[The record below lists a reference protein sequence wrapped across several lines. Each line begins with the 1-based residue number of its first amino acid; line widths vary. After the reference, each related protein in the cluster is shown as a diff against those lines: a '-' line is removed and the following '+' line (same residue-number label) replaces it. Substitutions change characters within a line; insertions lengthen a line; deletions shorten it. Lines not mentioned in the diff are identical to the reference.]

1 MDEKSQLGG
10 TTDAPLTQDAAQAS
24 AAILLVDDSAARLAS
39 YEVILA
45 GMGLDYVRA
54 LSGTEALERLL
65 TRDVAAVL
73 LDVSM
78 PGMDGFE
85 VAHLIRAH
93 PRFERTPIIFVTG
106 VHVSQLDRL
115 RGYEIGAIDYIS
127 VPVVPEILRA
137 KVAVL
142 VELYQRRRELQQL
155 NRALQEARAQL
166 DEQHFRAAA
175 ESEAQLRAVLEHPTE
190 LIFVLEP
197 ERDGSGAIRD
207 WIYRSANTNA
217 LNLLGVAR
225 ETLIGRRLSEVVPE
239 RGPRTA
245 AMCTQVLATR
255 EMIRFETNFKGRDF
269 VVTLFAMGSNAVVS
283 SSLDVT
289 ERTRAMAQLRESENR
304 FRLMANSAPVM
315 IWTSGVDK
323 RCDWVNQPWL
333 DFTGRTLEHEL
344 GDGWTEAVHPDDIEQ
359 CRATYAAAFE
369 ARDPFAIDFRVRHAD
384 GAYRWVADSG
394 VPRFASNG
402 EFAGYIGSRVDIQDR
417 KDLEDQ
423 LRRTIEALNRQQQ
436 ELRTVLDVVPL
447 AVLVAR
453 DPAADD
459 IVGSSSFASLTGV
472 PVGENVSQSGPNKD
486 RLPYHYEQQGR
497 LLEAAELPMQQAAR
511 TRRVVR
517 DMEMDMVFENGRVV
531 HLLSHATPLFDD
543 QGNVRGAVGANVDIT
558 PLTLAHR
565 ALETAD
571 RQKNDFIA
579 TLAHELRNPLAPIRY
594 AATLLK
600 RDTSPESIEHAVRVV
615 ERQAGHMARLLDDL
629 LDLSR
634 ITRNTVELKRAPLDL
649 RSVLDS
655 AIENALPLLQEN
667 GQQLHTDIE
676 ARPLWVHGDA
686 VRLLQVVDN
695 LLSNACKFTG
705 PDGRIAVRARREGDQ
720 CKVEV
725 SDTGI
730 GITAQ
735 QVADVFTMF
744 GQVDPAMQATK
755 SGLGIGLAISRR
767 LMELHGGTIA
777 ARSEGPGKG
786 STFTVSLPCSEQVDV
801 AGDVATSASDSSET
815 NPDLTQLRVLVVDDN
830 IDAAET
836 LKAVLALAGVK
847 AAAAYSAA
855 AAIAA
860 AEATQPNVLL
870 LDVGLPDA
878 SGLDVARH
886 IRSTAW
892 GRNAL
897 LVALT
902 GWGRP
907 EDRAQAAEAGF
918 DVHLVKP
925 VDGQQVLQVL
935 AEFVRSPHRRG

>member
-1 MDEKSQLGG
+1 MNETSRLGG
-10 TTDAPLTQDAAQAS
+10 TTDAPILESAVHSS
-24 AAILLVDDSAARLAS
+24 AAILLVDDSPARLVS
-39 YEVILA
+39 YEAVLA
-45 GMGLDYVRA
+45 GMSLEFVRA
-54 LSGTEALERLL
+54 LSGREALERLL
-65 TRDVAAVL
+65 TTDVAAVL

-85 VAHLIRAH
+85 VARLIRAH

-106 VHVSQLDRL
+106 VHVSQLDRP

-166 DEQHFRAAA
+166 DEQHTRAAA
-175 ESEAQLRAVLEHPTE
+175 ENAAQLQAVLEHPTE

-197 ERDGSGAIRD
+197 ERDGSAAISD
-207 WIYRSANTNA
+207 WVYRSANTNA
-217 LNLLGVAR
+217 LNLLGITR
-225 ETLIGRRLSEVVPE
+225 EALIGRRLCEIVPE
-239 RGPRTA
+239 RGARTA
-245 AMCTQVLATR
+245 AMCTQVLTTR
-255 EMIRFETNFKGRDF
+255 EMLRYETTFKGRDF

-283 SSLDVT
+283 SALDVT
-289 ERTRAMAQLRESENR
+289 ERTKAMAQLRESENR

-315 IWTSGVDK
+315 IWTSGIDK

-333 DFTGRTLEHEL
+333 DFTGRTLEQEL
-344 GDGWTEAVHPDDIEQ
+344 GEGWTDAVHPDDIER
-359 CRATYAAAFE
+359 CRATYATAFD
-369 ARDPFAIDFRVRHAD
+369 ARAPLAIDFRVRRAD
-384 GAYRWVADSG
+384 GIYRWVADSG
-394 VPRFASNG
+394 VPRFASRG

-423 LRRTIEALNRQQQ
+423 LRRTIEALNHQQQ
-436 ELRTVLDVVPL
+436 EARTVLDVVPL

-459 IVGSSSFASLTGV
+459 IVGSASFATLTGV

-511 TRRVVR
+511 QRRVVR
-517 DMEMDMVFENGRVV
+517 DMEMDMVFEDGRVV

-558 PLTLAHR
+558 PLTMAHR
-565 ALETAD
+565 ALEAAD

-594 AATLLK
+594 AATILK
-600 RDTSPESIEHAVRVV
+600 RDTSPESIEQAVRVV
-615 ERQAGHMARLLDDL
+615 ERQASHMARLLDDL

-634 ITRNTVELKRAPLDL
+634 ITRNAVELKRAPVDL
-649 RSVLDS
+649 RSVLNS

-667 GQQLHTDIE
+667 GQRLRTDIQSS
-676 ARPLWVHGDA
+676 PLWVHGDP

-705 PDGRIAVRARREGDQ
+705 SEGLIAVSARRVGDR
-720 CKVEV
+720 CTIEV

-735 QVADVFTMF
+735 RVADVFTMF

-786 STFTVSLPCSEQVDV
+786 STFTVTLPCSGHDD
-801 AGDVATSASDSSET
+801 AASDPTPSAGRASET
-815 NPDLTQLRVLVVDDN
+815 KPDLAQLQVLVVDDN
-830 IDAAET
+830 IDAADT
-836 LKAVLALAGVK
+836 LKVVLALAGVK
-847 AAAAYSAA
+847 AAAAHSAA
-855 AAIAA
+855 AALTT
-860 AEATQPNVLL
+860 AETMRPHVVL

-878 SGLDVARH
+878 SGLDVARR
-886 IRSTAW
+886 IRSAEW
-892 GRNAL
+892 GSSML

-907 EDRAQAAEAGF
+907 EDRAQTAAAGF

-925 VDGQQVLQVL
+925 VDGQQVLELL